1 VIIRY
6 PTGLYS
12 KQIPQDPEDAGN
24 VTFTISNEEPDI
36 AAGNFIIYPIA
47 EKLRKRSSRS
57 YTDEQRR
64 KNLGDLVYTV
74 STGGNTIEGRSTKLF
89 EIGQILEFTDI
100 EQESSDL
107 NAVSDKLEIQHN
119 TNVLDLS
126 GLGLSEAE
134 IAIISTNSAAVEKE
148 LENQLTALLD
158 QIADT
163 NAMIT
168 DTQKTINEANKA
180 ISALSVLGNSDD
192 IIKKI
197 EDKRNAAIVEQST
210 LMNEKDSLNQ
220 QLTQVRDQIYAISQL
235 VR

>member
-1 VIIRY
+1 MIIRY